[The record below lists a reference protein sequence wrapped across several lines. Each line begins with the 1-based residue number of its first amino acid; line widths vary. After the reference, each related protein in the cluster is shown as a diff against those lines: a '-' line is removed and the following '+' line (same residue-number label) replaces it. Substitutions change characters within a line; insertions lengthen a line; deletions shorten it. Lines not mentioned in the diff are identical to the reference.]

1 MSIHL
6 PTRQPAPRPVR
17 PAARS
22 PARLLACSPAFV
34 AVLLLTVLAL
44 GVRFNGPDWRD
55 GDLSTDEARLVLAA
69 NGVLATGLPILPS
82 DRLYA
87 RGLVTIYATAPSL
100 ALFGV
105 HDWSARLPGI
115 VAGALLVPVT
125 FLLAQAV
132 AGTVPA
138 LAAAVFVVFAAPLV
152 GWSRQAWP
160 PATFL
165 LLFTLTAYAGYR
177 GFGRDEGRWQV
188 LAGLGFLLTLLAY
201 ELAMILPAGIGLYLA
216 GRAVYRDVG
225 WWRGRY
231 TVGALALAAL
241 AVGLLAW
248 FGLALRAGTLAG
260 ADSEFRH
267 YFTPALRLSGLGYYW
282 RQVWGDAMPLL
293 LLVPAGLLWCRLDDR
308 AIPAGLGYLLAL
320 LAIAFLVPTFVIQT
334 KQEVQYGL
342 AVLPLVAVLGAWGI
356 GALASG
362 HPLLPDPLSAAAER
376 GGKLSGSP
384 SPSQWGGTSGRGP
397 ANIVLRTTSQPMRAM
412 RSGQG
417 VGVLFIGAL
426 AFGLVLWSDAASAL
440 RPRAQSRA
448 PTWLDDLRAQGW
460 RPDDPNALLLAEAP
474 LVTQL
479 YLGRADFYVHPEG
492 FERYAYQDGPVAR
505 SLYTPAV
512 LLKEAGDFERLVTG
526 PYAGRTLWVIGQDDR
541 LPRLT
546 RQMDPALWP
555 WMQRASGVTRPTRDY
570 WIMRLELPR

>member
-1 MSIHL
+1 M
-6 PTRQPAPRPVR
+6 PTSLL
-17 PAARS
+17 ARS
-22 PARLLACSPAFV
+22 PAV
-34 AVLLLTVLAL
+34 VTVLLLTILAL
-44 GVRFNGPDWRD
+44 AVRLNGLDWRD

-82 DRLYA
+82 DRLYT

-105 HDWSARLPGI
+105 HDWSARLPSI
-115 VAGALLVPVT
+115 VAGALLVPAT
-125 FLLAQAV
+125 FVFARSV
-132 AGTVPA
+132 AGAGPA
-138 LAAAVFVVFAAPLV
+138 LAAAVLVICAAPLV
-152 GWSRQAWP
+152 AWSRQAWP
-160 PATFL
+160 PMTFL
-165 LLFTLTAYAGYR
+165 LLFTLTAYAGDR
-177 GFGRDEGRWQV
+177 GFGRDAGRWQV

-201 ELAMILPAGIGLYLA
+201 ELAMILPAGVGLYLA
-216 GRAVYRDVG
+216 GRAARRDFG
-225 WWRGRY
+225 WWQGRP
-231 TVGALALAAL
+231 TLAALALAVL
-241 AVGLLAW
+241 AVCLLAA

-260 ADSEFRH
+260 ADAEFRH
-267 YFTPALRLSGLGYYW
+267 YFAPAPGLSGLGYYW
-282 RQVWGDAMPLL
+282 RQVWGDVAPLL

-308 AIPAGLGYLLAL
+308 AVPPGLGYLLAL
-320 LAIAFLVPTFVIQT
+320 LAVAFLVPTFVIQS

-356 GALASG
+356 AALAPG
-362 HPLLPDPLSAAAER
+362 TATTPLPRARRGDVGAADVRAAQRR
-376 GGKLSGSP
+376 GPHGRAAPESSELRGRHD
-384 SPSQWGGTSGRGP
+384 GRGWGWGLP
-397 ANIVLRTTSQPMRAM
+397 
-412 RSGQG
+412 
-417 VGVLFIGAL
+417 FISVL
-426 AFGLVLWSDAASAL
+426 AFGLVLWGDAASAL

-448 PTWLDDLRAQGW
+448 PTWLDDLRAKGW
-460 RPDDPNALLLAEAP
+460 RADDPSALVLAEAP

-512 LLKEAGDFERLVTG
+512 LLKEAGDFERLVAG

-546 RQMDPALWP
+546 RQLDPALWQ
-555 WMQRASGVTRPTRDY
+555 WIQNASGVTRPTRDY